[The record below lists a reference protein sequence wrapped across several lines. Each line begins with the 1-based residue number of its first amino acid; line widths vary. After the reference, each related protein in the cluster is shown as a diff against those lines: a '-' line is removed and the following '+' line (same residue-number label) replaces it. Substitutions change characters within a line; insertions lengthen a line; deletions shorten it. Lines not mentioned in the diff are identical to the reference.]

1 MKPARLLKST
11 AIIASLTLLSRL
23 LGLIRDI
30 LIASY
35 LGAGAVSDAFFTA
48 FKLPNVFRRMFAEG
62 AFNAAFVP
70 LYARRIEEEGDEAA
84 DNFASEVGSMLLA
97 VVFGVILF
105 FELTMPWSLNIIGYG
120 LDKTAPEGIMSPYS
134 LAVTYAMITMPYLL
148 FMSLMALFSGIMNT
162 RQKFALPTFALAL
175 LNVFMIAALA
185 GSYHAGFDKEKIATT
200 LSAAIMISGIAQAG
214 LVYWGCKRIGV
225 KFHFRRPRLTP
236 NVKRL
241 VILGVPGII
250 SAGITQINLVVSHA
264 IATMQQSA
272 ASWLTYADRL
282 YQLPLGMIG
291 IAMGIAL
298 LPALSRRIRAN
309 DEEGAN
315 MSFNRGMEIA
325 AFLTLPAAVA
335 LFVIP
340 DLLIAGI
347 YQRGEFVPETTLQV
361 SKALRFFALGLPA
374 FVMIKVLTPAFFARE
389 NTKSPMIYAAISAF
403 INITLGLYLFKTI
416 GFEGLALA
424 TSIAAWVNVACLSFV
439 LLKKA
444 HWRPDRR
451 LLTRS
456 PRIFL
461 ASLLMGLG
469 LWAMRPYVPDF
480 AEINLIMDF
489 LILLVLC
496 GLGGIIY
503 AIAAIILRAFGVSDI
518 RDAFSRQKTS
528 T

>member
-1 MKPARLLKST
+1 
-11 AIIASLTLLSRL
+11 
-23 LGLIRDI
+23 
-30 LIASY
+30 
-35 LGAGAVSDAFFTA
+35 
-48 FKLPNVFRRMFAEG
+48 
-62 AFNAAFVP
+62 
-70 LYARRIEEEGDEAA
+70 
-84 DNFASEVGSMLLA
+84 
-97 VVFGVILF
+97 
-105 FELTMPWSLNIIGYG
+105 
-120 LDKTAPEGIMSPYS
+120 
-134 LAVTYAMITMPYLL
+134 
-148 FMSLMALFSGIMNT
+148 
-162 RQKFALPTFALAL
+162 
-175 LNVFMIAALA
+175 
-185 GSYHAGFDKEKIATT
+185 
-200 LSAAIMISGIAQAG
+200 
-214 LVYWGCKRIGV
+214 
-225 KFHFRRPRLTP
+225 
-236 NVKRL
+236 
-241 VILGVPGII
+241 
-250 SAGITQINLVVSHA
+250 
-264 IATMQQSA
+264 
-272 ASWLTYADRL
+272 
-282 YQLPLGMIG
+282 
-291 IAMGIAL
+291 
-298 LPALSRRIRAN
+298 
-309 DEEGAN
+309 
-315 MSFNRGMEIA
+315 
-325 AFLTLPAAVA
+325 
-335 LFVIP
+335 
-340 DLLIAGI
+340 
-347 YQRGEFVPETTLQV
+347 
-361 SKALRFFALGLPA
+361 
-374 FVMIKVLTPAFFARE
+374 MIKVLTPAFFARE